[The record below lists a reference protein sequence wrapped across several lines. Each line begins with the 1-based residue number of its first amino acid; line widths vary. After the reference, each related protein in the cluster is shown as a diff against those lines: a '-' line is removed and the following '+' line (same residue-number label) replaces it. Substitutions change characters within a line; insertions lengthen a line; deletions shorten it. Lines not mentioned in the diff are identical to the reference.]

1 MSSCAKREP
10 ESPYKKTKPVTPG
23 ADATVYVL
31 CLHKSCPNTRHKLLY
46 TVLYT

>member
-23 ADATVYVL
+23 ADATV
-31 CLHKSCPNTRHKLLY
+31 LY
-46 TVLYT
+46 MSFAYINPAQIPDINCCIQYT